1 LTVSSHG
8 HPLASMGG
16 ICIKVDIVAN
26 CHVILRF
33 AIDMFTKRP
42 LPESRK
48 MELSKTTDI
57 ASNTSPVS
65 ALMTMFYDP
74 RRAFAM
80 LEPKRHA
87 WLPLVLLI
95 LSSTALML
103 WYFSV
108 VDFSWLMDQIFA
120 SIKDASKREQAKGMM
135 SKSMM
140 QTTTV
145 ITSLVTYPAISALIG
160 VYFMIVGKSTNKDVS
175 FGAGFALSAWA
186 FVPALL
192 MLPMGAVAIAMASG
206 GQLGFSELN
215 PLSVN
220 QLFFHHDMAHP
231 MTGVL
236 DSINATSLW
245 SVFLMV
251 VGYQVW
257 AKAAR
262 ATALKVVLIP
272 YFTIYV
278 LWFAFALSK
287 AA

>member
-1 LTVSSHG
+1 MLFSGSLIAV
-8 HPLASMGG
+8 
-16 ICIKVDIVAN
+16 
-26 CHVILRF
+26 
-33 AIDMFTKRP
+33 FTTTTSG
-42 LPESRK
+42 ESK

-57 ASNTSPVS
+57 ASNTSPFS
-65 ALMTMFYDP
+65 ALIAMFYDP

-87 WLPLVLLI
+87 WLPLLLLI
-95 LSSTALML
+95 LSSTVLMF

-108 VDFSWLMDQIFA
+108 VDFSWLMDQLFA
-120 SIKDASKREQAKGMM
+120 AVKDPAKRDQARAMM

-140 QTTTV
+140 QTTAV
-145 ITSLVTYPAISALIG
+145 ITTLVSYPATCALAG

-175 FGAGFALSAWA
+175 FGTGFALSAWA

-192 MLPMGAVAIAMASG
+192 MLPLGAVAIVMASG

-215 PLSVN
+215 PLSLN
-220 QLFFHHDMAHP
+220 QLIFHHEAAHP
-231 MTGVL
+231 MASVL
-236 DSINATSLW
+236 DSINVTSLW

-257 AKAAR
+257 AKVAR

-272 YFTIYV
+272 YLIIYG